1 MTKKNYWD
9 QINTPIGF
17 LTLTWG
23 DKGLISAVFT
33 KDAPENAVHL
43 EKAVKD
49 NPYRAAFAAYF
60 AGDLGAFQGLT
71 YDLKG
76 TEFQMNVWAELLKI
90 PPGETRC
97 YADQAKAIGKAAAVR
112 AVGLA
117 NGRNPVSIAVPCHRV
132 IGKDGSL
139 TGYGGGLK
147 RKAWLLEH
155 EGANFN
161 AFV

>member
-1 MTKKNYWD
+1 
-9 QINTPIGF
+9 
-17 LTLTWG
+17 
-23 DKGLISAVFT
+23 
-33 KDAPENAVHL
+33 
-43 EKAVKD
+43 
-49 NPYRAAFAAYF
+49 
-60 AGDLGAFQGLT
+60 
-71 YDLKG
+71 
-76 TEFQMNVWAELLKI
+76 MNVWAELLKI

-155 EGANFN
+155 EGASFG